1 MLCSSFTKTLAPGFR
16 VGWVAPGR
24 YFAQVQM
31 LKFISSVGVSDL
43 LQLTIA
49 EFLENG
55 GYDRLLRTLRRTYAH
70 QLELVKHAVCRYF
83 PRETK
88 VTRPSGGYVLWVEM
102 PAGVDSIELY
112 QQALKERIGVAPGPM
127 FSASNRYRNCLRVN
141 CGIPW
146 SERTEHALARIGEL
160 AHELALESAPPPA

>member
-1 MLCSSFTKTLAPGFR
+1 MVMLCSSFTKTLAPGLR

-24 YFAQVQM
+24 YQAQVQM

-43 LQLTIA
+43 LQLAIA

-55 GYDRLLRTLRRTYAH
+55 GYERLLRMLRRTYAR
-70 QLELVKHAVCRYF
+70 QLDLVKHAVCRYF

-102 PAGVDSIELY
+102 PSGVDSVRLY
-112 QQALKERIGVAPGPM
+112 ERALKEHIGVAPGPM
-127 FSASNRYRNCLRVN
+127 FSASSRYRNCLRMN
-141 CGIPW
+141 CGVPW
-146 SERTEHALARIGEL
+146 SERIEHAIARIGAL
-160 AHELALESAPPPA
+160 AHELAWKAL